1 MKADQLMV
9 PVYIN
14 EKIVLDMLAIIE
26 DRRCVSHGEI
36 ELFKTGQ
43 KNTGEGILCDL
54 CGFSGKGWHRRYV
67 AV

>member
-1 MKADQLMV
+1 M
-9 PVYIN
+9 
-14 EKIVLDMLAIIE
+14 EKLNYLRQD
-26 DRRCVSHGEI
+26 
-36 ELFKTGQ
+36 K